1 MTQYQP
7 IKRPLV
13 ANRGED
19 NRGTDQR
26 LAPLDLFMNECAFMN
41 NEEQT

>member
-19 NRGTDQR
+19 NRGADQR
-26 LAPLDLFMNECAFMN
+26 LASLNVLMNECDFIHQ
-41 NEEQT
+41 EQT

>member
-1 MTQYQP
+1 MTQDQP
-7 IKRPLV
+7 IERPLV
-13 ANRGED
+13 ANHGED
-19 NRGTDQR
+19 SRGADQH

>member
-1 MTQYQP
+1 MTQYRP

-19 NRGTDQR
+19 NRGADQH
-26 LAPLDLFMNECAFMN
+26 LAPLDLFTNECAFMN

>member
-7 IKRPLV
+7 IKRLLV

-19 NRGTDQR
+19 NRGAEQR
-26 LAPLDLFMNECAFMN
+26 LAPLDLFINEFAFIHQ
-41 NEEQT
+41 EQT

>member
-1 MTQYQP
+1 MTQYRP

-19 NRGTDQR
+19 NQGEDQR
-26 LAPLDLFMNECAFMN
+26 LAPLDIFMNECAFMN

>member
-1 MTQYQP
+1 MTQYRP

-19 NRGTDQR
+19 NRGADQH
-26 LAPLDLFMNECAFMN
+26 LAPLDLFMNEYAFMN

>member
-7 IKRPLV
+7 IKRLLI

-19 NRGTDQR
+19 NRGADQR
-26 LAPLDLFMNECAFMN
+26 LAPLNVFMNKCAFMN
-41 NEEQT
+41 EEQT

>member
-7 IKRPLV
+7 IKRLLV

-19 NRGTDQR
+19 NRGR
-26 LAPLDLFMNECAFMN
+26 SNALPPSISS
-41 NEEQT
+41 

>member
-1 MTQYQP
+1 MTQYRP

-19 NRGTDQR
+19 NRGANQH

>member
-1 MTQYQP
+1 MTQYRP

-13 ANRGED
+13 ANHGED

-26 LAPLDLFMNECAFMN
+26 LAPLDLFMNECAFIHQ
-41 NEEQT
+41 EQT

>member
-1 MTQYQP
+1 MTPYQP

-19 NRGTDQR
+19 NQGEDQR
-26 LAPLDLFMNECAFMN
+26 LAPLDLFMNECAFIHQ
-41 NEEQT
+41 EQT

>member
-1 MTQYQP
+1 MTQYRP

-19 NRGTDQR
+19 NRGAEQR
-26 LAPLDLFMNECAFMN
+26 LAPLDLFINEFAFIHQ
-41 NEEQT
+41 EQT

>member
-1 MTQYQP
+1 MTQYRP

-19 NRGTDQR
+19 NRGADQH

>member
-7 IKRPLV
+7 IKRLLV
-13 ANRGED
+13 ASRGED
-19 NRGTDQR
+19 NRGADQR
-26 LAPLDLFMNECAFMN
+26 LAPHDLFMNESAFMN

>member
-7 IKRPLV
+7 IKHLLI

-19 NRGTDQR
+19 NRG
-26 LAPLDLFMNECAFMN
+26 LAPLNVFMNECAFMN
-41 NEEQT
+41 EEQT

>member
-13 ANRGED
+13 ANHGED

-26 LAPLDLFMNECAFMN
+26 IAPLDLFMNECAFIHQ
-41 NEEQT
+41 EQT

>member
-1 MTQYQP
+1 MTPYQP

-13 ANRGED
+13 ANHGED

-26 LAPLDLFMNECAFMN
+26 LAPLDLFMNECAFIHQ
-41 NEEQT
+41 EQT

>member
-7 IKRPLV
+7 IKRLLV

-19 NRGTDQR
+19 NRGADQR
-26 LAPLDLFMNECAFMN
+26 LASLNVFMNECAFMN
-41 NEEQT
+41 EEQT

>member
-1 MTQYQP
+1 MTQYQS

-13 ANRGED
+13 TNHGED
-19 NRGTDQR
+19 NRSVDQR

>member
-1 MTQYQP
+1 MTQYRP

-19 NRGTDQR
+19 NQGEDQR